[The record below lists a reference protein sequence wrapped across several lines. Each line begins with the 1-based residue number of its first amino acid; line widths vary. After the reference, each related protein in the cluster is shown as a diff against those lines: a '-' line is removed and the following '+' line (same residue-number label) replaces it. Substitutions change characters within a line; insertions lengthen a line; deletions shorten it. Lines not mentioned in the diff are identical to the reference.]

1 MLSYEEGL
9 PTPGSAG
16 ILAGNRD
23 RLRGMDPEAKDLQ
36 SVDVAAVAGSW
47 DRLVGSFLEGYF
59 ETHPIFAA
67 GAGRH
72 EYDGRLPDWS
82 LTGIA
87 EEVARARSERS
98 RMAEFDPALLDERR
112 AFERELVTSVLDSD
126 LFWLE
131 SVEWHRRNP
140 LFYAGPLDPNLYLSR
155 EYAPLERRM
164 RGYVDYAR
172 AVPRAVE
179 QARANLHTPMPRTY
193 AELGERSFSGLAGY
207 YESDVPAVF
216 AAVDDADLQTEFR
229 QANAAAA
236 KAAREL
242 GAWFHD
248 QIPSSSTAG
257 EDFRLG
263 AELFSLML
271 RSTERVDVP
280 LAELEEAGRLDL
292 ERNLV
297 ALREA
302 CAAYA
307 PGLAVEECLAQV
319 ESRKPAGGPVAGAR
333 RQLAGLHRFIVEK
346 DLVSI
351 PGSEGIKIEEA
362 PPYQR
367 WNSAYIDIPG
377 PYDRHLPSI
386 YYIAPP
392 DPSWTPEEQAQY
404 IPGEAD
410 LLFVTAHE
418 VWPGHFL
425 QFLHSNRAES
435 ELARLFVGYGF
446 AEGWAHYSEE
456 LMWESGFGEGD
467 PYLHIGQLQNALL
480 RNVRYVVAIGLH
492 AGSLTIE
499 EAERMFRELAFQDPA
514 NARQQAARGTFD
526 PAYLNYTLGKLMVR
540 KLREDWTASR
550 GGHAAWREFHDR
562 FLSFGGPP
570 IPLVR
575 KAMLGEVGAVL

>member
-1 MLSYEEGL
+1 
-9 PTPGSAG
+9 
-16 ILAGNRD
+16 
-23 RLRGMDPEAKDLQ
+23 MDPEAKDLQ
-36 SVDVAAVAGSW
+36 GVDVAAVAGSW
-47 DRLVGSFLEGYF
+47 DRLVRSFLDGYF
-59 ETHPIFAA
+59 AAHPPFAA

-82 LTGIA
+82 PEGI
-87 EEVARARSERS
+87 EGEIARVRSERS
-98 RMAEFDPALLDERR
+98 RVAEFDPATLDERR
-112 AFERELVTSVLDSD
+112 AFEREILTAVVDSD

-131 SVEWHRRNP
+131 VAEWHRKNP
-140 LFYAGPLDPNLYLSR
+140 LFYAGPLDPNLYLTR
-155 EYAPLERRM
+155 EYAPLAQRM
-164 RGYVDYAR
+164 RAYVDYAR
-172 AVPRAVE
+172 AVPRAAE
-179 QARANLHTPMPRTY
+179 QVRANLRTPMPRTY
-193 AELGERSFSGLAGY
+193 AELGEMSFSGLAGY
-207 YESDVPAVF
+207 FESDVPAVF
-216 AAVDDADLQTEFR
+216 AAVDDPDLQAEFR
-229 QANAAAA
+229 AANAAAA
-236 KAAREL
+236 RAVRGL
-242 GAWFHD
+242 GGWFHD
-248 QIPSSSTAG
+248 QISLAPAAG
-257 EDFRLG
+257 EFRLG
-263 AELFSLML
+263 ADLFSRML
-271 RSTERVDVP
+271 WETERVEVS
-280 LAELEEAGRLDL
+280 LAELEEAGRRDL
-292 ERNLV
+292 ERNLA

-307 PGLAVEECLAQV
+307 PGLAVEECLARV
-319 ESRKPAGGPVAGAR
+319 EARKPAGGPVAAAR
-333 RQLAGLHRFIVEK
+333 RQLAGLRRFLEEK
-346 DLVSI
+346 ELLSI
-351 PGSEGIKIEEA
+351 PGSEEARVEEA

-392 DPSWTPEEQAQY
+392 DPSWTPEEQARY

-410 LLFVTAHE
+410 LLFVTVHE

-456 LMWESGFGEGD
+456 LMWEAGFGEGD

-492 AGSLTIE
+492 AGSLTLD

-540 KLREDWTASR
+540 KLRADWTAPR
-550 GGHAAWREFHDR
+550 GGRAAWREFHDR
-562 FLSFGGPP
+562 FLSYGGPP

-575 KAMLGEVGAVL
+575 KAMLGETGAVL